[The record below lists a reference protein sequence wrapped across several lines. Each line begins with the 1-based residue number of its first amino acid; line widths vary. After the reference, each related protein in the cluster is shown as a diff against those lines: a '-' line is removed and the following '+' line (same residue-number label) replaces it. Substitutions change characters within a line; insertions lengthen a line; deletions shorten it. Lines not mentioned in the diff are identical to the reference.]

1 MAMARDEPDRLY
13 IRKKDRDDYAM
24 ILGPGS
30 PLQGQEAKV
39 AFIMAMLIGYTEGK
53 EQDLGPQ
60 KDGYFRTEYLTDS
73 EKTVIKSIAVEKSGN
88 LKVLQDPKEV
98 YALAEKFAAGGLESL
113 KNQLFSGEHGSF
125 EKRLELLLRSKL
137 DSIRNG

>member
-1 MAMARDEPDRLY
+1 MARDEPDRLY

-53 EQDLGPQ
+53 ELDLGPQ

-73 EKTVIKSIAVEKSGN
+73 EKTVITSIAVEKSGN
-88 LKVLQDPKEV
+88 LKVLQDSKEV
-98 YALAEKFAAGGLESL
+98 YALAEKFAAGGL
-113 KNQLFSGEHGSF
+113 
-125 EKRLELLLRSKL
+125 
-137 DSIRNG
+137 